1 MRPAAG
7 ERFRGA
13 ARLTVVP
20 VRVLAFGALLVL
32 FASPQLMAQPRPVI
46 DARAAA
52 EPPRIDGVIGE
63 LEWGD
68 PIESGDW
75 LSYNPLHGDRVPQR
89 TTVWISYDA
98 DALYFAFRCDDP
110 EPDRIKTSITRRDN
124 IWQDDWIG
132 LSLDALGTGQLSY
145 HMMINPN
152 GVQADMINNA
162 AGREDSSPD
171 WIWDSAGRVTSTGY
185 VVEVRLPLQSIR
197 FSGGA
202 NTSMGILFWRRVSRL
217 GVSVAWPALAP
228 GVWVFERHA
237 ALRFADL
244 RPRPPREVLPSV
256 TYGRTETHDTPSRW
270 TVADRGEVGFGGKI
284 GLGPTITLDAT
295 VNPDFSQVESDAFQV
310 EVNQRFPTFFGEKR
324 PFFMEGAGIF
334 ALAGS
339 GNGDNSLRTAVH
351 TRRIVDPIFG
361 AKLTGNVGR
370 VTFGTLSSVDDAVPA
385 DAANPNGLGRRIFNV
400 GRVQYSLG
408 PSDYVGAIAEDM
420 TFADGYNRV
429 VGADLRWRLAATQ
442 RLEAF
447 ALASQTRDTPA
458 GDATLGRRRASQLQL
473 RDAEVGRARIVRA
486 LRPRVPDGDGV
497 HQPHRHHQRLGLR
510 RPQLLSRQGAA
521 SMDPPRVIPV
531 VHAGRARLVAGGND
545 LLEVAG
551 MRFNFT
557 RQGFLRVDRTF
568 GFEHWRG
575 ERFDRGRL
583 RAFGNVQLYRW
594 LFLEGNI
601 SGGLAVFYDSI
612 DPFQGRSR
620 AFTGGFRLQPNG
632 RLQQAVSWNRVAFD
646 RDATGVRVYTVHI
659 VNSRTTYQF
668 TRAFSLRGIAQF
680 DSSRYRV
687 LGDFLASYEP
697 RPGTVVYA
705 GYGSLVEQR
714 EFIDGQWA
722 PGAGAY
728 SASRRGLFFKTSYL
742 HRF

>member
-1 MRPAAG
+1 MP
-7 ERFRGA
+7 
-13 ARLTVVP
+13 L
-20 VRVLAFGALLVL
+20 RVLAMAAAILVL
-32 FASPQLMAQPRPVI
+32 AGARLSAQPRPTI
-46 DARAAA
+46 DAHAAA
-52 EPPRIDGVIGE
+52 DPPRIDGVIGE
-63 LEWGD
+63 TEWGE
-68 PIESGDW
+68 PIAAGDW
-75 LSYNPLHGDRVPQR
+75 LSYNPLHGDSVPQH

-110 EPDRIKTSITRRDN
+110 EPGGIKTSITRRDN

-145 HMMINPN
+145 HMMVNPN

-162 AGREDSSPD
+162 AGREDSAPD
-171 WIWDSAGRVTSTGY
+171 WLWDSAGRLTATGY
-185 VVEVRLPLQSIR
+185 VVEIRLPLQSIR
-197 FSGGA
+197 FKGGA

-237 ALRFADL
+237 ALGFSDL
-244 RPRPPREVLPSV
+244 RPRPPRELLPSV
-256 TYGRTETHDTPSRW
+256 TYARSETHDAPDRW
-270 TVADRGEVGFGGKI
+270 TVVGNSEFGFSGKI

-295 VNPDFSQVESDAFQV
+295 VNPDFSQVESDTFQV

-361 AKLTGNVGR
+361 AKLTGSAGKFS
-370 VTFGTLSSVDDAVPA
+370 FGTLSSVDEAVPA
-385 DAANPNGLGRRIFNV
+385 NAFDPVAEGSRVFNIA
-400 GRVQYSLG
+400 RAQYSLG
-408 PSDYVGAIAEDM
+408 PSNYAGAIASDM
-420 TFADGYNRV
+420 TTGDGYNRV
-429 VGADLRWRLAATQ
+429 VGADFRWRLAASQ
-442 RLEAF
+442 RVEAF
-447 ALASQTRDTPA
+447 ALASKTKEGLDD
-458 GDATLGRRRASQLQL
+458 DATSGIGAQVNYSYETQKWVAIGSFEHYDPEFRMATAFINRIGITSGWAFVDRSFYPDKTRYPWIRRLSFLSFTQGGR
-473 RDAEVGRARIVRA
+473 DV
-486 LRPRVPDGDGV
+486 
-497 HQPHRHHQRLGLR
+497 
-510 RPQLLSRQGAA
+510 
-521 SMDPPRVIPV
+521 
-531 VHAGRARLVAGGND
+531 VAGGND

-568 GFEHWRG
+568 GYEHWQG

-594 LFLEGNI
+594 LFLEGNVNA
-601 SGGLAVFYDSI
+601 GLSVFYDST

-620 AFTGGFRLQPNG
+620 SFSGGFRLQPDG
-632 RLQQAVSWNRVAFD
+632 RFQQSINWNRVGFD
-646 RDATGVRVYTVHI
+646 REATGVRVYTVHI
-659 VNSRTTYQF
+659 VNARTTYQF
-668 TRAFSLRGIAQF
+668 TRAFSLRGIAQY
-680 DSSRYRV
+680 DSSRFRI

-705 GYGSLVEQR
+705 GYGSLLEERQY
-714 EFIDGQWA
+714 IDGQWI
-722 PGAGAY
+722 AGNGSFA
-728 SASRRGLFFKTSYL
+728 ASRRGLFFKTSYL

>member
-1 MRPAAG
+1 MRVRNSVNAAM
-7 ERFRGA
+7 
-13 ARLTVVP
+13 
-20 VRVLAFGALLVL
+20 LVL
-32 FASPQLMAQPRPVI
+32 LSAAPLLAQPRPAI
-46 DARAAA
+46 DAHLATS
-52 EPPRIDGVIGE
+52 PPRIDGVIGE
-63 LEWGD
+63 REWGE
-68 PIESGDW
+68 PIAAGDW
-75 LSYNPLHGDRVPQR
+75 LSYNPLYGDRVPQQ

-110 EPDRIKTSITRRDN
+110 EPANIKTSITRRDN

-145 HMMINPN
+145 HMMVNPS
-152 GVQADMINNA
+152 GVQADMLNSA
-162 AGREDSSPD
+162 AGGEDTAPD
-171 WIWDSAGRVTSTGY
+171 WIWDSAGRLTATGY
-185 VVEVRLPLQSIR
+185 VVEIRLPLQSIR

-217 GVSVAWPALAP
+217 GVSVSWPALAP

-256 TYGRTETHDTPSRW
+256 TYGRTETHERPDDW
-270 TVADRGEVGFGGKI
+270 TVVGRGDVGFGGKI

-361 AKLTGNVGR
+361 AKLTGSVGR
-370 VTFGTLSSVDDAVPA
+370 VTFGTLSSVDEAVPA
-385 DAANPNGLGRRIFNV
+385 NAQDPAAEGSRVFNI

-408 PSDYVGAIAEDM
+408 PSNYAGAIATDM
-420 TFADGYNRV
+420 TSGDGYNRV
-429 VGADLRWRLAATQ
+429 VGADLRWRLASSQ
-442 RLEAF
+442 RLDAF
-447 ALASQTRDTPA
+447 ALASRTKELPDT
-458 GDATLGRRRASQLQL
+458 DATSGVGAQVTYSYETQKLVAIGSFEHYDPQFRMETAFINRVGITSGWGFIDRSFYPDKTKYPWIRR
-473 RDAEVGRARIVRA
+473 VGF
-486 LRPRVPDGDGV
+486 
-497 HQPHRHHQRLGLR
+497 
-510 RPQLLSRQGAA
+510 LSFTQGG
-521 SMDPPRVIPV
+521 SDF
-531 VHAGRARLVAGGND
+531 VAGGND
-545 LLEVAG
+545 FLEVVG

-575 ERFDRGRL
+575 EPFDRGRL

-594 LFLEGNI
+594 LYLEGNV
-601 SGGLAVFYDSI
+601 SGGLSVFYDPV

-620 AFTGGFRLQPNG
+620 VFNGGVRLQPNG
-632 RLQQAVSWNRVAFD
+632 RLQQSLFWNRVAFD
-646 RDATGVRVYTVHI
+646 DDATGLRVYTVHI
-659 VNSRTTYQF
+659 VNARTTYQF
-668 TRAFSLRGIAQF
+668 TRAFSLRGIAQY
-680 DSSRYRV
+680 DSSRYRI
-687 LGDFLASYEP
+687 LGDALFSYEP

-705 GYGSLVEQR
+705 GYGSLIEQR
-714 EFIDGQWA
+714 EFVDEQWTS
-722 PGAGAY
+722 GAGVYA
-728 SASRRGLFFKTSYL
+728 ASRRGLFFKTSYL

>member
-1 MRPAAG
+1 M
-7 ERFRGA
+7 
-13 ARLTVVP
+13 P
-20 VRVLAFGALLVL
+20 VRACAIAAVFLLV
-32 FASPQLMAQPRPVI
+32 AATHVAAQPRPTI

-52 EPPRIDGVIGE
+52 DPPRIDGILGE
-63 LEWGD
+63 TEWGE
-68 PIESGDW
+68 PVATGDW
-75 LSYNPLHGDRVPQR
+75 LSYNPLHGDRVVQQ

-110 EPDRIKTSITRRDN
+110 EPEHIKTSITRRDN

-132 LSLDALGTGQLSY
+132 LSLDALGTGQFSY
-145 HMMINPN
+145 HMMINPS
-152 GVQADMINNA
+152 GVQADMLNSA
-162 AGREDSSPD
+162 AGGEDTAPD
-171 WIWDSAGRVTSTGY
+171 WIWDSAGRLTATGY

-197 FSGGA
+197 FSGGP

-217 GVSVAWPALAP
+217 GVSVAWPPLAP

-256 TYGRTETHDTPSRW
+256 TYGRTETHDTPNRW
-270 TVADRGEVGFGGKI
+270 TVVDRGDVGFGGKI
-284 GLGPTITLDAT
+284 GLGPTITFDAT

-361 AKLTGNVGR
+361 AKLTGSAGR
-370 VTFGTLSSVDDAVPA
+370 VTFGTLSSIDQAVPA
-385 DAANPNGLGRRIFNV
+385 NAQDPGAEGSRFFNIA
-400 GRVQYSLG
+400 RAQYSLG
-408 PSDYVGAIAEDM
+408 PSNYAGAIASDM
-420 TFADGYNRV
+420 TSGDGYNRV
-429 VGADLRWRLAATQ
+429 VGADLRWRLASAQ
-442 RLEAF
+442 RLDAF
-447 ALASQTRDTPA
+447 ALASRTKEAPET
-458 GDATLGRRRASQLQL
+458 DATSGIGAQVTYAYDTQKWVAIGSFEHYDPEFRMATAFINRVGITSSWGFVDRSFYPDKTKYPWIRRVSFLSFTQGGR
-473 RDAEVGRARIVRA
+473 DF
-486 LRPRVPDGDGV
+486 
-497 HQPHRHHQRLGLR
+497 
-510 RPQLLSRQGAA
+510 
-521 SMDPPRVIPV
+521 
-531 VHAGRARLVAGGND
+531 VAGGTD

-557 RQGFLRVDRTF
+557 RQGFLRVDRSF

-594 LFLEGNI
+594 LFLEGNV
-601 SGGLAVFYDSI
+601 SAGLSVFYDSI

-620 AFTGGFRLQPNG
+620 SFSGGFRLQPNG
-632 RLQQAVSWNRVAFD
+632 RLQQSIFWNRVAFD
-646 RDATGVRVYTVHI
+646 REATGLRVYTVHI
-659 VNSRTTYQF
+659 VNARTTYQF
-668 TRAFSLRGIAQF
+668 TRAFSLRGIAQY

-687 LGDFLASYEP
+687 LADFLSSYEP

-705 GYGSLVEQR
+705 GYGSLLEQR
-714 EFIDGQWA
+714 EFVDGQWA
-722 PGAGAY
+722 TGAGAY
-728 SASRRGLFFKTSYL
+728 AASRRGLFFKTSYL